1 MTNREMDGAMKIGL
15 LLGTRGLVMRAQRE
29 GTAVDAGVM
38 LDLAE
43 RAEAAGLH
51 SVWVGDSLLSKP
63 RLEPVAALAALA
75 VRTSRVRIGT
85 AVMLPAIR
93 HPVPLA
99 HSLATVD
106 VLSHG
111 RLVVGAGVGGAF
123 TPEQAQDFSAAGV
136 DPATRAGRFTE
147 MVRVMKRL
155 WTEEHVNWDGER
167 FQLADVTLL
176 PRPVQPGGVPLL
188 LATHYRTGSER
199 QARRAAR
206 YGDGIIG
213 ISDSP
218 DEFART
224 VARVDEL
231 ASAEGRDLSGFQRV
245 FYLTVNIGPDADRA
259 RAEAEDF
266 LMAYYGV
273 NHWGDRWGPWGTPET
288 IVERVQAYA
297 AAGAGELIVR
307 FASWDQ
313 REQWERFERQRAP
326 RVALDLVLTSS
337 FPLWG
342 GLRRG
347 STRGKRR
354 LQARR
359 GATQARRGSAL
370 RPPCPATRGCR
381 RG

>member
-1 MTNREMDGAMKIGL
+1 MTNRETDRVTDGAMKIGL
-15 LLGTRGLVMRAQRE
+15 LLGTRGLVMRARRE
-29 GTAVDAGVM
+29 GTAVDADVM

-167 FQLADVTLL
+167 FQLEDVTLL

-231 ASAEGRDLSGFQRV
+231 ATAEGRDLSGFQRV

-259 RAEAEDF
+259 RAEAEGF

-273 NHWGDRWGPWGTPET
+273 NHWGDRWGPWGSPET
-288 IVERVQAYA
+288 VIERVRAYA
-297 AAGAGELIVR
+297 AAGADELIVR

-313 REQWERFERQRAP
+313 REQWERFERSVLP
-326 RVALDLVLTSS
+326 ALLASS
-337 FPLWG
+337 P
-342 GLRRG
+342 
-347 STRGKRR
+347 
-354 LQARR
+354 
-359 GATQARRGSAL
+359 
-370 RPPCPATRGCR
+370 
-381 RG
+381 